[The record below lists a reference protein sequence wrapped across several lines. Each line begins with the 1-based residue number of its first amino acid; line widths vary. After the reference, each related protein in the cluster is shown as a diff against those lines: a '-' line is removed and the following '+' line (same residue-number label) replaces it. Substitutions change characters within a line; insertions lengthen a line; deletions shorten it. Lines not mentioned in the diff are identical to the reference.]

1 MNEIK
6 ILQDLES
13 AVGKDGVSRLFTEY
27 IMTLVGKANKL
38 DEIIKIVEDGG
49 KLSDIKEVL

>member
-6 ILQDLES
+6 TLQDLES

-27 IMTLVGKANKL
+27 MMTLVGKANKL
-38 DEIIKIVEDGG
+38 DEVVRIIEDGG
-49 KLSDIKEVL
+49 KLSEVKEAL

>member
-6 ILQDLES
+6 TLQDLES

-27 IMTLVGKANKL
+27 MMTLVGKADKL
-38 DEIIKIVEDGG
+38 DEIITIVENDG
-49 KLSDIKEVL
+49 KLEDVKEAL